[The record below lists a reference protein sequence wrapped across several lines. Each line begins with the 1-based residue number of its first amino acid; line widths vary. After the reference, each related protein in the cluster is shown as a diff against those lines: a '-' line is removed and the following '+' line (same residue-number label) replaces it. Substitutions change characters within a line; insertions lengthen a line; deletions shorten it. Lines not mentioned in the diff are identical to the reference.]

1 MSSSKRHLTAIARTD
16 ASRPIRLAVEHGVLR
31 RDRPLLDYG
40 CGRGADVEWL
50 AGQGWKA
57 RGWDPVHR
65 PNTRRTK
72 TASVALTY
80 VVNVIED
87 AGQRQQALLEA
98 WSYTTGVL
106 VVSARLAD
114 ERDESHIRPMADGWV
129 TARGT
134 FQKFFEQRE
143 LAVWIRDV
151 LDEEPVPGGPG
162 IFYVFRSSSERE
174 AFLARRYA
182 IRLPAPHYRKSDKQ
196 FVEHRAT
203 LQELI
208 DFFVL
213 HGRLPIESELMC
225 IDAIKEAFGTIGR
238 AFRVVEVV
246 TDRDEWLGLAT
257 RRRID
262 LLVYLALKMLDGP
275 YRMGDLAPSTQRD
288 VKAHYRSLASAMTLA
303 ERLLFGVGNIENIN
317 IASRSSLVGKLTP
330 GALYVH
336 LDAYEHLPAILKV
349 YEGCAR
355 RLVGDIPEVN
365 ILKLHRDAKKVSYL
379 AYPDFDGDPH
389 PALRRSD
396 VVDLVRQ
403 SYDVRRY
410 QDNANVPILH
420 RKDEFIHRTDAR
432 WERFRTTTLAEE
444 AAGLFENPSL
454 IGYRDQWRERVRSKS
469 LMFVGH
475 DLQPLAQGPQS
486 V

>member
-1 MSSSKRHLTAIARTD
+1 MARSD
-16 ASRPIRLAVEHGVLR
+16 ASRPIKLAVEHGVLR

-50 AGQGWKA
+50 ASQGWKA

-72 TASVALTY
+72 TASVAMTY

-87 AGQRQQALLEA
+87 PRLRQQALVEA

-106 VVSARLAD
+106 VVSARLSD

-129 TARGT
+129 TTRGT
-134 FQKFFEQRE
+134 FQKFYEQHE
-143 LAVWIRDV
+143 LAGWIRDV
-151 LDEEPVPGGPG
+151 LRVDPVPGGPG
-162 IFYVFRSSSERE
+162 VFYVFRTTSERE

-182 IRLPAPHYRKSDKQ
+182 MRLPTPHYRKSDKA
-196 FVEHRAT
+196 FTEHRAT

-213 HGRLPIESELMC
+213 HGRLPIESELNG

-246 TDRDEWLGLAT
+246 TDRDEWLSLAT

-303 ERLLFGVGNIENIN
+303 ERLLFGVGNLENVN
-317 IASRSSLVGKLTP
+317 IACRSSLVGKLNP

-355 RLVGDIPEVN
+355 RLVGDIPGANV
-365 ILKLHRDAKKVSYL
+365 LKLHRDAKKVSYL
-379 AYPDFDGDPH
+379 AYPDFDTDPH
-389 PALRRSD
+389 PARHRSD

-403 SYDVRRY
+403 AYDVRRY
-410 QDNANVPILH
+410 RENANLPILH
-420 RKDEFIHRTDAR
+420 RKEEFIHRTDAR
-432 WERFRTTTLAEE
+432 WDGFRTTTLAEE
-444 AAGLFENPSL
+444 AAGLFENPSS
-454 IGYRDQWRERVRSKS
+454 IGYRDQWGELLRSKG
-469 LMFVGH
+469 LRFVRHELLPVAKG
-475 DLQPLAQGPQS
+475 D
-486 V
+486 